1 MGYFWDTKTI
11 TIDAEEI
18 IEQISSKT
26 LDEEYKKRKDI
37 QRTDP
42 QRAINDERFRSDQI
56 DVEINLDEYDLVER
70 DSVEISDFSHK
81 QAIDYLEELGYSVF
95 ENSCI
100 SSNECSGIS
109 KYMDEAPKWR
119 FKDLLCDALGLSHLA
134 TKEEIISKISEKL

>member
-1 MGYFWDTKTI
+1 MGYFWDTKTV

-18 IEQISSKT
+18 IEQISSDI
-26 LDEEYKKRKDI
+26 LDEEYKRRKGI

-42 QRAINDERFRSDQI
+42 QRAINDERFRTDQV

-70 DSVEISDFSHK
+70 ESVSVSDFDHK
-81 QAIDYLEELGYSVF
+81 QIIDYLEELGFSVF

-109 KYMDEAPKWR
+109 KYMEEAPNWK